1 MEDLE
6 THASTATYKM
16 HIVKTYTAGG
26 EKSLQQK
33 APEKV
38 DVHM

>member
-6 THASTATYKM
+6 THTSTATYKM
-16 HIVKTYTAGG
+16 HIVKTYIAGG
-26 EKSLQQK
+26 GKSLQQK
-33 APEKV
+33 ALEKV